1 MAGLNRVVMIGNL
14 TDDPELRYTQNGT
27 ARTRF
32 SIAINRSWRDREG
45 NMKEEVTFVPV
56 VVWGPQ
62 AEHCANF
69 LSKGRPVA
77 VDGRLRI
84 DTFETQEGERK
95 KVIEVVAESVQFL
108 GSGGGR
114 SSEASSSE
122 AATATATATPPN
134 TEKEPPAGDEEVP
147 F

>member
-45 NMKEEVTFVPV
+45 NMKDEVTFVPV

-95 KVIEVVAESVQFL
+95 KVVEVVAEAVQFL

-114 SSEASSSE
+114 PSEASSSSE
-122 AATATATATPPN
+122 AATPPN
-134 TEKEPPAGDEEVP
+134 TEKEPPAGEEEVP

>member
-95 KVIEVVAESVQFL
+95 KVIEVVAEAVQFL

-122 AATATATATPPN
+122 AATPPN